1 MKSMT
6 KKRWYLDTRA
16 EYLAIIHLS
25 RRDDLVITK
34 QPEADNYGFDILVS
48 ICNNKRPTGRVFGIQ
63 LKAVMSLKPF
73 FEDQRANEIQL
84 NLTTFKPKDIPFP
97 LYLFVFTMENDD
109 GYYQR
114 INQAFRHRQNNLFKT
129 LTREELDN
137 IVEEVNLWYDEQPV
151 FGGRG
156 AGES

>member
-1 MKSMT
+1 MT
-6 KKRWYLDTRA
+6 KKLWYLDTRA

-34 QPEADNYGFDILVS
+34 QPYAEEHGFDMLVS
-48 ICNNKRPTGRVFGIQ
+48 ICQNQKPTGRVFGIQ

-73 FEDQRANEIQL
+73 FEKASSRANEIQL

-97 LYLFVFTMENDD
+97 LYLFVFTMETDA

-114 INQAFRHRQNNLFKT
+114 INQPLCQTEDTIFKT
-129 LTREELDN
+129 LTREALDN
-137 IVEEVNLWYDEQPV
+137 IVKEVNLWYDTV
-151 FGGRG
+151 FAR
-156 AGES
+156 ATPK